1 MARGDTANRC
11 YCIYFAPEATNIV
24 RRVAYKCPEFGAFTT
39 RLPYFHMRYP
49 ADAKGPFDVQV
60 LVEAQDGTRV
70 KKTITVPWNPNPI
83 GKPFPNDRILLGT
96 VAYGPGLE
104 LYIMLAKEFPG
115 ARRELGEVWKN
126 LLAERAADVPRTVAL
141 ERGGGDDEL
150 RFFTAAAYRDKVYL
164 MNLDMH
170 ATRKVTAVVKGR
182 KIAAA
187 LKPLEVKEI
196 GL

>member
-1 MARGDTANRC
+1 MGAKV
-11 YCIYFAPEATNIV
+11 EVV
-24 RRVAYKCPEFGAFTT
+24 RTTKPGGGMPLVVRKRFG
-39 RLPYFHMRYP
+39 
-49 ADAKGPFDVQV
+49 KG
-60 LVEAQDGTRV
+60 A
-70 KKTITVPWNPNPI
+70 
-83 GKPFPNDRILLGT
+83 
-96 VAYGPGLE
+96 

-141 ERGGGDDEL
+141 ERGEGDDEL

-170 ATRKVTAVVKGR
+170 AARKVTVVVKGR
-182 KIAAA
+182 RIAAA